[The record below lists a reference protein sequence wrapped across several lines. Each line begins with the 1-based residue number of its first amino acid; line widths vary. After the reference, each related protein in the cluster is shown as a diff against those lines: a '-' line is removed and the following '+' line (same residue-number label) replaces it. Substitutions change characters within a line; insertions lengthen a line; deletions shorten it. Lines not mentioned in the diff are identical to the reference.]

1 VNERVFVTGASGLL
15 GERLVDG
22 LARDG
27 AEVVALSRRVQ
38 SAPGAS
44 SLRWVQG
51 DVAEPGEWM
60 RALEGCGAVVHLAGE
75 SIASGRWTPRRKQAL
90 IESRVDGARNLARAI
105 GEADDPPSRVVTAS
119 AVGYYGAGGERE
131 LDESAPAGD
140 DFLAK
145 LCVAWEE
152 GFGAARAAGTSVAA
166 LRLGVVLS
174 RRGGALA
181 KMLPAFRLGA
191 GGPLGPG
198 DRFFPWIHEADA
210 LGLLRFLLGQP
221 EPVDGPVNAV
231 APGVARMR
239 EFAKALGRQLGRPS
253 ILPLPLPLLR
263 IALGE
268 AADGLVPGQRV
279 VPQRAAQLGYRF
291 EHPELP
297 GALADLL
304 S

>member
-1 VNERVFVTGASGLL
+1 VSERIFVTGASGLL
-15 GERLVDG
+15 GERLVEG
-22 LARDG
+22 LVRDG

-38 SAPGAS
+38 PAPGAS
-44 SLRWVQG
+44 SVRWAQG
-51 DVAEPGEWM
+51 DVSEPGEWM
-60 RALEGCGAVVHLAGE
+60 SALDGCSAVVHLAGE
-75 SIASGRWTPRRKQAL
+75 SIAGGRWTPRRKQAL
-90 IESRVDGARNLARAI
+90 IASRVEGARNLARAI
-105 GEADDPPSRVVTAS
+105 CEAGEPPNRVVAAS

-131 LDESAPAGD
+131 LDEEALAGN
-140 DFLAK
+140 DFLAR

-152 GFGAARAAGTSVAA
+152 GFAAAQAKGVPVAV

-198 DRFFPWIHEADA
+198 DRFFPWVHEADA
-210 LGLLRFLLGQP
+210 IGLLRFLLGQG

-231 APGVARMR
+231 APDAARMR
-239 EFAKALGRQLGRPS
+239 EFAKALGRQLARPA

-279 VPQRAAQLGYRF
+279 IPRRAEQLGYRF
-291 EHPELP
+291 EHPELA

-304 S
+304 G